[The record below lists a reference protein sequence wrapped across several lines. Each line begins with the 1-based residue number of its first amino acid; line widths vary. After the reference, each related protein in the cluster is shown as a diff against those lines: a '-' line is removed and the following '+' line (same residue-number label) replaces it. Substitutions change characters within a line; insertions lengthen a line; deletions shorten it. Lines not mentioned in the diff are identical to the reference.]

1 MLLKSAAHLPDS
13 VAVAQATRRDQWFPL
28 GSIRRTMVRGAP
40 AGGREIASVQRAL
53 FVFSLL
59 VLSLACSRRAPAP
72 SSASAAVPVV
82 AAAAKGAALT
92 VPVGQPG
99 VVAATAVTASAAVA
113 GPADH
118 AAATLADSSTAVFAE
133 GDLIGLRDA
142 PIVVHAVG
150 SWMGRHW
157 PALTN
162 QQAQT
167 WYRQAQTAVALQVR
181 AHAQHIEFAVD
192 HAGWGLAL
200 GAAGCQVHG
209 VAAGTA
215 TDTSALGPVGA
226 ACDDETAAVAA
237 VEATVVALA
246 RPDLARSITI
256 ESFSMIGVGSSAIA
270 ELVIAIPKWRTR
282 TVLRARADG
291 ELLGLSA
298 AGANLELTPRASG
311 WQLHRGALALWQC
324 VVTAPVRTAER
335 TLLRVPYTGNGEP
348 SQLLRQA
355 ATAHHLTVFG
365 PIAVELALGTDGPR
379 LVAARQQTL
388 AAAQHLQG
396 AVAVVASPV
405 GALLLAQPV
414 AISRQN
420 VAQLLS
426 AVAPGCV
433 EIVLLGAQVPAPQA
447 KGPAQASV
455 AAIRRCQA
463 AN

>member
-1 MLLKSAAHLPDS
+1 
-13 VAVAQATRRDQWFPL
+13 
-28 GSIRRTMVRGAP
+28 MVRGAS
-40 AGGREIASVQRAL
+40 AGSRENASVQRAFLVFL
-53 FVFSLL
+53 F
-59 VLSLACSRRAPAP
+59 LALGIACGRQGPAPAP
-72 SSASAAVPVV
+72 AGVAVPV
-82 AAAAKGAALT
+82 AAAAAKVALPT
-92 VPVGQPG
+92 VTVGQPAVATATAA
-99 VVAATAVTASAAVA
+99 VVA
-113 GPADH
+113 PAD
-118 AAATLADSSTAVFAE
+118 LSSTALAVSPTAEFAE

-150 SWMGRHW
+150 RWIGRHW

-167 WYRQAQTAVALQVR
+167 WYRQAQTAVALQVN
-181 AHAQHIEFAVD
+181 ADAQHIEFIVA
-192 HAGWGLAL
+192 HAGWGVAL
-200 GAAGCQVHG
+200 GATGCQFHV
-209 VAAGTA
+209 VAAAEATA
-215 TDTSALGPVGA
+215 TSALGPVGA

-237 VEATVVALA
+237 VEATVVALG

-298 AGANLELTPRASG
+298 AGANLELTPRPTG
-311 WQLHRGALALWQC
+311 WQLHRDATALWQS
-324 VVTAPVRTAER
+324 VVTAPVPTAER
-335 TLLRVPYTGNGEP
+335 TILRVPYTGNGEP

-379 LVAARQQTL
+379 LVAARQQSL
-388 AAAQHLQG
+388 AAAQQLQG
-396 AVAVVASPV
+396 AAAVVASPV

-463 AN
+463 AY